1 MRYNVCICY
10 YNPKSKSVQFSPA
23 AFIVYSCNF
32 LNTSHPTPI
41 VRSSSTNVWIIH
53 RCLAVTPLTSECLTP
68 KWSRWLC
75 KMIIWPANANSWR
88 LFTIYSLLYRRAHS
102 TFYSQ
107 KGLFCQ
113 AINGHLLNFVW
124 KFSTKIPAQYRFGC
138 FCFFFFFCWSVVAN
152 LKSKSQILGQDKRA
166 GLSHTLP
173 NCRHTCRERPLSRW
187 AAEPLKKLGF
197 WPREPADIA
206 HVSCRWLAIS
216 QGCSLRSFSYWLL
229 AIALPDI

>member
-1 MRYNVCICY
+1 M
-10 YNPKSKSVQFSPA
+10 
-23 AFIVYSCNF
+23 
-32 LNTSHPTPI
+32 PI
-41 VRSSSTNVWIIH
+41 
-53 RCLAVTPLTSECLTP
+53 LGGYL
-68 KWSRWLC
+68 
-75 KMIIWPANANSWR
+75 
-88 LFTIYSLLYRRAHS
+88 LFTRFFIDGPIRRFIRKKVYFVKQLTGICWISCENFPLKFRHS
-102 TFYSQ
+102 IVLVVS
-107 KGLFCQ
+107 
-113 AINGHLLNFVW
+113 A
-124 KFSTKIPAQYRFGC
+124 
-138 FCFFFFFCWSVVAN
+138 FFFCWSVVAN